1 MLGKLE
7 PLLNRL
13 GVNPVKFREFIKF
26 GLVGS
31 SGVLVNMGMFY
42 ALTRWA
48 GMRIEIASPVA
59 IETSILT
66 NFFLNNAWTF
76 RWRETAVPFRF
87 RIVRYHLVTGMS
99 GGVNYLV
106 LLLLVHMA
114 GLHDLLSNLIGIVTA
129 MFINFF
135 LNSLWTWKE

>member
-1 MLGKLE
+1 MPGWLE
-7 PLLNRL
+7 SLLNRL

-26 GLVGS
+26 GLVGG
-31 SGVLVNMGMFY
+31 SGVVVNMGLFY

-76 RWRETAVPFRF
+76 RRRQAAVPFRF
-87 RIVRYHLVTGMS
+87 RIVRYHLVTGLA

-106 LLLLVHMA
+106 LLLLVHLA
-114 GLHDLLSNLIGIVTA
+114 GLHDLVANLVGIVTA
-129 MFINFF
+129 MFINYF